1 MKDRTLKMLLGII
14 ALNLT
19 VQTVKDVGL
28 FPTEYAQ
35 SEVQKITIWNTGGGN
50 CAVPVRYQNLSVFP
64 VSNFD

>member
-1 MKDRTLKMLLGII
+1 M
-14 ALNLT
+14 
-19 VQTVKDVGL
+19 QTVKDVGL

-35 SEVQKITIWNTGGGN
+35 SEVQKIAIWNTGGGN